1 MVGSYSDATPTSEHN
16 MARFKIATVDGY
28 EITVE
33 HPSETPE
40 DFAAATK
47 DRKTGDGDHPIQCR
61 RERQAWQDSP
71 LHRPHSCDPGGVAA
85 LSVR

>member
-1 MVGSYSDATPTSEHN
+1 

-40 DFAAATK
+40 DFAAAMK
-47 DRKTGDGDHPIQCR
+47 DHTTIEATEIIRGSHGEPEKRGKIVLFTDHIVAIRDG
-61 RERQAWQDSP
+61 
-71 LHRPHSCDPGGVAA
+71 
-85 LSVR
+85 